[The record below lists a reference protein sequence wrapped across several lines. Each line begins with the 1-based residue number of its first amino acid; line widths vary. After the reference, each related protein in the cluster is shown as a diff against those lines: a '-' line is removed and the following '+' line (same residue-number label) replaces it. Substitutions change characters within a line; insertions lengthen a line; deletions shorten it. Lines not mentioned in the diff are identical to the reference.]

1 MLKHAIILPL
11 KESFTIKKSGAVSIW
26 VNDYLSK
33 TKYKK
38 EIITICSENAEKND
52 KYLTKQKLFKIKIR
66 SNIRTNYNYI
76 REASKVLAKN
86 KIRSAEIHNRPEYAL
101 YLKRIIPNIN
111 INLIFHNDPNL
122 IRGSSSPKEKLL
134 LLEKCSNII
143 FVSSYLKNIFF
154 KNINTSHQN
163 NIHVIFNSVEK
174 QKKFPNKKKVIVFSG
189 KLNKSKGY
197 PIFLDACKNILNK
210 NKDWKVEVYGNEP
223 RESYPFIHKRFKLTN
238 WVSHKKMLQIY
249 NYSSIS
255 VVNPTWNEP
264 FGRTAMESASR
275 GNAVITSKSGGL
287 EETFKNNL
295 VLNKN
300 NSIILEKTIQK
311 LINNKKLL
319 KKIQKQNFLN
329 PLRLRNKSV
338 MALDSLIFNQIDY
351 ISFRCSKYKIL
362 HISTFGEKI
371 DHRTFNLSISNKI
384 TKGLIRNNNDVINFD
399 YRERPKKLFE
409 NLDQKILNIHKN
421 YKPDLILF
429 GHNNILQRS
438 SLIELKKHS
447 KLALWFEDHLVKGDP
462 AYKKNLNLIENNHD
476 LIDNYFVTTAPEKI
490 KTKIKKNKLSFLP
503 VPVDPNIEEFNF
515 FSTNKDR
522 DLFFALSHGVNFGK
536 LKNSIDERENFLNRL
551 INLSEGKIDFHILG
565 FNREEPKW
573 NYDYHKELMR
583 CRIALNLSRGG
594 PTKYATSNRIATLV
608 GNGVA
613 TAVTDKIMW
622 QDFFNKDELIF
633 YKNEKDLIKK
643 ILFYKKNPDKLKML
657 AKKGKI
663 KYFKLFNNK
672 IIADFII
679 HKVFKS
685 KPNFK
690 YSWK

>member
-11 KESFTIKKSGAVSIW
+11 KESFTVKKSGAVSIW
-26 VNDYLSK
+26 VNDYLRKSK
-33 TKYKK
+33 NKK
-38 EIITICSENAEKND
+38 KIIIICAENAEKND
-52 KYLTKQKLFKIKIR
+52 KYLTKQNLFKIKIK
-66 SNIRTNYNYI
+66 SNLRTNYNYI
-76 REASKVLAKN
+76 REASNVLVAN
-86 KIRSAEIHNRPEYAL
+86 KIISTEIHNRPEYAL
-101 YLKRIIPNIN
+101 FLKQTIPNIN
-111 INLIFHNDPNL
+111 INLIFHNDPNK
-122 IRGSSSPKEKLL
+122 IRGSASPREKLL

-154 KNINTSHQN
+154 KNINTNHQN
-163 NIHVIFNSVEK
+163 NTHVIFNSVEK

-197 PIFLDACKNILNK
+197 PIFLDACNKILNK

-223 RESYPFIHKRFKLTN
+223 RESYPFAHERFKITN

-287 EETFKNNL
+287 GETFKNNL

-300 NSIILEKTIQK
+300 NSKILEKTIQK

-319 KKIQKQNFLN
+319 QKIQKLNFLN

-338 MALDSLIFNQIDY
+338 MALDSLIFNQTEFA
-351 ISFRCSKYKIL
+351 SFRCAKYKIL

-399 YRERPKKLFE
+399 YREKSKTFFE
-409 NLDQKILNIHKN
+409 NLDQKILRIHKN

-438 SLIELKKHS
+438 TLIELSKHS
-447 KLALWFEDHLVKGDP
+447 KLALWFEDHLMKGDP
-462 AYKKNLNLIENNHD
+462 SYIKNLKLIEKNHD

-490 KTKIKKNKLSFLP
+490 KTKIKKNKMSFLP

-515 FSTNKDR
+515 FSSNKDK
-522 DLFFALSHGVNFGK
+522 DLFFALSHGVNYGK

-551 INLSEGKIDFHILG
+551 IKLSAGKIDFHILG
-565 FNREEPKW
+565 FNNEEPKW
-573 NYDYHKELMR
+573 NYDYYKELMR
-583 CRIALNLSRGG
+583 CSIALNLSRGG
-594 PTKYATSNRIATLV
+594 PTKYTTSNRIATLV
-608 GNGVA
+608 GNGIA

-643 ILFYKKNPDKLKML
+643 ILFYKKNPDKLKRL

-663 KYFKLFNNK
+663 KYFKIFNNK
-672 IIADFII
+672 IVADFII
-679 HKVFKS
+679 HKIFKS